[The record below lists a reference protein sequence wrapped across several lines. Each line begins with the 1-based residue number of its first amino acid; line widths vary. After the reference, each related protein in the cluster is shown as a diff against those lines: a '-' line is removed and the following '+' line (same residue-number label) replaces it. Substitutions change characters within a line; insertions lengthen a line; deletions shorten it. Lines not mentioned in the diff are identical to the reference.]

1 MTSISTEQLH
11 CWGNK
16 LNQFLNVAYYSAV
29 QCHEY
34 IKQLHWL
41 VIKFF
46 ALNFAFKTA
55 ELLHGK
61 QVSAPTLKFLHNSRP
76 NLQYSAMLLKLTMI
90 LRHCQYWIQ
99 TLLQQMQM
107 TGCDHGRGRWAVT
120 EEQLL
125 VSLSADIWT
134 QFRDTGHWPWRTDR
148 SGHCNTCNTRVLLH
162 VHSHNWE
169 PLNTEV
175 SVHSFQHF

>member
-1 MTSISTEQLH
+1 MPCQKTQDKIRHWLDTFVVWPGCDNCEYQSALYLNSQWGLLSQFACDQHFNRTASLH
-11 CWGNK
+11 RHKTKTIFECC
-16 LNQFLNVAYYSAV
+16 FITV
-29 QCHEY
+29 QCSVMNTWNSCTG
-34 IKQLHWL
+34 LL
-41 VIKFF
+41 
-46 ALNFAFKTA
+46 LNFSHLILHLKVQ

-120 EEQLL
+120 EK
-125 VSLSADIWT
+125 
-134 QFRDTGHWPWRTDR
+134 
-148 SGHCNTCNTRVLLH
+148 
-162 VHSHNWE
+162 
-169 PLNTEV
+169 
-175 SVHSFQHF
+175 

>member
-1 MTSISTEQLH
+1 MILSHRDHQYCNYLNVILTKNLNNHFDKWKMVNAKAKNIKMKYATDWRELYFGYICSVAGLWQLRIPICTLFKLTMGLIESIWLCSISTEQLH

-61 QVSAPTLKFLHNSRP
+61 QVPAPTLKFLHNSRP
-76 NLQYSAMLLKLTMI
+76 KLQ
-90 LRHCQYWIQ
+90 
-99 TLLQQMQM
+99 
-107 TGCDHGRGRWAVT
+107 
-120 EEQLL
+120 
-125 VSLSADIWT
+125 
-134 QFRDTGHWPWRTDR
+134 
-148 SGHCNTCNTRVLLH
+148 
-162 VHSHNWE
+162 
-169 PLNTEV
+169 
-175 SVHSFQHF
+175 

>member
-1 MTSISTEQLH
+1 M
-11 CWGNK
+11 
-16 LNQFLNVAYYSAV
+16 

-61 QVSAPTLKFLHNSRP
+61 QVPAPTLKFLHNSRP
-76 NLQYSAMLLKLTMI
+76 KLQYSAMLLKLTNI
-90 LRHCQYWIQ
+90 LRHRQYWIQ
-99 TLLQQMQM
+99 TLLQQMQV

-162 VHSHNWE
+162 VHRHNWE
-169 PLNTEV
+169 PLNTDV
-175 SVHSFQHF
+175 SAHYFLHFLTCVWINEFGLNLQRTCI